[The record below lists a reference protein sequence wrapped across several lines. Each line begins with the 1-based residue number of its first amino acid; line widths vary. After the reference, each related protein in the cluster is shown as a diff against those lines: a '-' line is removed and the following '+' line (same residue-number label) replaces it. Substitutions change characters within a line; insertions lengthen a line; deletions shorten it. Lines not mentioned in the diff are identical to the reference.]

1 MKNKTTKKNGLYFYR
16 QKKYPKG
23 VNDTLAKINEYRW
36 HIYRNGR
43 IIAASSEG
51 YKNFKGAEN
60 NLRSIISIL
69 VPYTIENK
77 TVTEAVERFKKE
89 KK

>member
-1 MKNKTTKKNGLYFYR
+1 MKNKTTKKNGLEFY
-16 QKKYPKG
+16 QPIAWDKS
-23 VNDTLAKINEYRW
+23 DNEYRW
-36 HIYRNGR
+36 RIYRNGR

-89 KK
+89 NKIQ